1 MNTLTEHEEV
11 EAEIYIH
18 ARPPGKYSD
27 EDMSRGYGICL
38 QTSAYECVDGYIL
51 IGTQKVMIEVP
62 SGVNVVNGMVEGL
75 RNKQQKIRA
84 KAEVDANEIE
94 VQIQNMLC
102 LEHQT

>member
-1 MNTLTEHEEV
+1 
-11 EAEIYIH
+11 
-18 ARPPGKYSD
+18 
-27 EDMSRGYGICL
+27 
-38 QTSAYECVDGYIL
+38 
-51 IGTQKVMIEVP
+51 MIEVP